1 MLAVFWA
8 SLTGF
13 WHTHLSLLLLQ
24 LCLCLLDFVNKH
36 LSHFLLFLLELA
48 QELFP
53 FGLVCFLEAG
63 EESKQ
68 NPDSLDTNELGMGKR
83 MPLCNA

>member
-8 SLTGF
+8 PLTSF

-24 LCLCLLDFVNKH
+24 LCLRLLDFVNKH
-36 LSHFLLFLLELA
+36 LSHFFLFLLELA

-68 NPDSLDTNELGMGKR
+68 NPDSLDTNELGMGKCT
-83 MPLCNA
+83 PVCIA